1 MSGIFISYRRQD
13 SSYIAGRLHDRLAAH
28 FGPGQI
34 FRDIDTMKPG
44 VDFGRRIDEAV
55 GSCDALLVVIGD
67 GWLDA
72 RSPQG
77 ERRID
82 APKDWVRQEIQV
94 ALERPDV
101 LVVPVLV
108 ENAAMPSED
117 ELPPAIRELA
127 NRNAMELSDRRW
139 DYEVQRLIEAL
150 EEVVRQPADERPAPG
165 PAPIQDP
172 RPLVAPVPVPPP
184 STPRP
189 QWSAPPGGADLSP
202 PPPAPHRST
211 APAWLTVGVP
221 LLVLAVAVAVAVA
234 VVLVRSGG
242 SGGSGGN
249 DEAGGNGGST
259 TIGTVGR
266 TTIGLR
272 TTTSLPITAT
282 TRVLTGP
289 FTGKSGAVTL
299 TVQKVEIA
307 TSRMRVH
314 LLVVNG
320 TGDALT
326 LPAPELS
333 AIDDT
338 GRSYK
343 VDPFSKEWP
352 AAIPAGQR
360 VSGVVDISEP
370 PQRGAATMRVGWSR
384 VFGTFAIRSIF
395 VDKVRL
401 T

>member
-44 VDFGRRIDEAV
+44 VEFGRRIDEAV

-72 RSPQG
+72 RNSQG

-117 ELPPAIRELA
+117 ELPPSIRELA

-139 DYEVQRLIEAL
+139 DYEVQCLIEAL
-150 EEVVRQPADERPAPG
+150 EEVVRPPAGERPAPG
-165 PAPIQDP
+165 PAPLEHPGPDG
-172 RPLVAPVPVPPP
+172 APAHVPPP
-184 STPRP
+184 LTPRP
-189 QWSAPPGGADLSP
+189 QWSGSPSGADLGP
-202 PPPAPHRST
+202 PPPTPHRSA
-211 APAWLTVGVP
+211 APAWLKVGVP
-221 LLVLAVAVAVAVA
+221 LLVLAVVVTVA
-234 VVLVRSGG
+234 VVLVRNA
-242 SGGSGGN
+242 GN
-249 DEAGGNGGST
+249 DEAGGNRGST
-259 TIGTVGR
+259 TIGTIGR
-266 TTIGLR
+266 TTTIGLR

-282 TRVLTGP
+282 TRIVTGP
-289 FTGKSGAVTL
+289 FTGRSGAVTL

-314 LLVVNG
+314 LLAVNG
-320 TGDALT
+320 TGDGLT
-326 LPAPELS
+326 LPAPEFS
-333 AIDDT
+333 AIDNT

-343 VDPFSKEWP
+343 VDPSSKDWP
-352 AAIPAGQR
+352 ADIRAGQR
-360 VSGVVDISEP
+360 VSGVVDITEP

-384 VFGTFAIRSIF
+384 VSGTSAIRSIF